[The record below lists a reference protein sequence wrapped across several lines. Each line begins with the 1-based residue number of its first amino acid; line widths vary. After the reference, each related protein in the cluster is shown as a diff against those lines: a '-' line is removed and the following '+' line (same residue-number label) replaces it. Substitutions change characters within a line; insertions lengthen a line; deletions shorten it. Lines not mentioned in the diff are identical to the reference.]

1 MISIL
6 RAANHG
12 PISFAGS
19 GVTASR
25 LLRHCSQVHCE
36 AQHQAARVFIKMFNY
51 KLNAQPNALKFG
63 QHVCECTRIN
73 PRNTDY
79 D

>member
-1 MISIL
+1 M
-6 RAANHG
+6 
-12 PISFAGS
+12 
-19 GVTASR
+19 
-25 LLRHCSQVHCE
+25 
-36 AQHQAARVFIKMFNY
+36 FIRMFNY

-79 D
+79 DLKLGVVGPLSYCLSVTKWSTTLELLFKCGRTTA